1 MQNKNSKYKNSKYNH
16 SKWLCIRVW
25 RRFSTNGH
33 ETAINLQIN
42 TLSSSSWIL
51 RQDLHFVNRSN
62 SKRMAI
68 TRLQLRL
75 GVRHNDHVT
84 YAVSIRKVSFFLRQS
99 KYITVYT
106 SSNIGSSSKYRKQR
120 RLCTIPSRRINLG
133 RIWMMTSFTGE
144 ILLLGNEPT

>member
-1 MQNKNSKYKNSKYNH
+1 
-16 SKWLCIRVW
+16 
-25 RRFSTNGH
+25 
-33 ETAINLQIN
+33 
-42 TLSSSSWIL
+42 
-51 RQDLHFVNRSN
+51 
-62 SKRMAI
+62 MAI

-144 ILLLGNEPT
+144 ILLLGNELTQVFRNRKGTKEAKAETAD